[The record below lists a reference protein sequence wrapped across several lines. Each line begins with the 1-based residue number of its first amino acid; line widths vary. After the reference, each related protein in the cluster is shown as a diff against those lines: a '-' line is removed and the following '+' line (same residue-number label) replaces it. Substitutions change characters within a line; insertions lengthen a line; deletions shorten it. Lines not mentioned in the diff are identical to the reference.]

1 MTLGKLISLFFFF
14 FLSGSEV
21 GRKNCILPFS
31 AVSLSF
37 NYHICKMGVII
48 SPSHLVVGRIQW
60 GDACKSPVSGSCS
73 MLTDVSF
80 VEVSVSPP

>member
-1 MTLGKLISLFFFF
+1 
-14 FLSGSEV
+14 
-21 GRKNCILPFS
+21 
-31 AVSLSF
+31 
-37 NYHICKMGVII
+37 MGVII

-60 GDACKSPVSGSCS
+60 GDAYKSPVSGSCS